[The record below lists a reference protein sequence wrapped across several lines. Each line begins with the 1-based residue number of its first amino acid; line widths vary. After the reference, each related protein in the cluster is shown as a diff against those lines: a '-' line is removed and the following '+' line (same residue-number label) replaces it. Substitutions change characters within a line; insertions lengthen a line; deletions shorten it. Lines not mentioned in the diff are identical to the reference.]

1 MKSIADEKKTSSQL
15 IRENNADMQ
24 TPVIIE
30 VALNGATNPHRN
42 QHVPTTVETIA
53 EQTIECF
60 TAGATIVHTHQ
71 PQEHL
76 FLTGEP
82 LAELYAASYKPVKK
96 KFPDALLY
104 PSIAIAETTEQKF
117 AHIPL
122 LAEQGLI
129 RIGIFDPGTLLLGW
143 AEPDGSPSTGSF
155 AYVNTFTD
163 MNHAILQ
170 CSDHRLGPSLAIY
183 EPGFL
188 RNVFSYLRVGKLPAG
203 SMIKFYFGGE
213 SGYMGTGRG
222 VSFGLPPTA
231 VALTAYLEMME
242 MEECQL
248 PWSVAVMGG
257 DLFESPVA
265 RLALEKGGHLHIGL
279 EDHLGPDQPSNLQL
293 LEQAIALCKDVGRPL
308 ADCNTTAELLSLP

>member
-1 MKSIADEKKTSSQL
+1 MTSIADEKKGFSQQVGG
-15 IRENNADMQ
+15 NNADMH

-30 VALNGATNPHRN
+30 VAINGATNPHRN
-42 QHVPTTVETIA
+42 HNVPITIEA
-53 EQTIECF
+53 ITEQAVECF

-76 FLTGEP
+76 FLSGEP
-82 LAELYAASYKPVKK
+82 LADLYAASYKPVIE

-104 PSIAIAETTEQKF
+104 PSIAIAETVEQKF

-143 AEPDGSPSTGSF
+143 ADPDGSPNTGSF
-155 AYVNTFTD
+155 AYVNTFND
-163 MNHAILQ
+163 MNHGILQ
-170 CSDHRLGPSLAIY
+170 CNDHRLGPSLAIY

-188 RNVFSYLRVGKLPAG
+188 RNVFSYRRIGKLPAG
-203 SMIKFYFGGE
+203 AMIKFYFGGE

-222 VSFGLPPTA
+222 VSFGLPPTTI
-231 VALTAYLEMME
+231 ALTAYLEMME

-279 EDHLGPDQPSNLQL
+279 EDHLGPDQPSNLEL

-308 ADCNTTAELLSLP
+308 ADFTTAAEMLLLP